1 MHKSYRTG
9 KLQTHVLK
17 GVDLDI
23 EEGEFVSIIG
33 PSGSGK
39 TTLLHA
45 IGGLDSDYEG
55 GVEVDGKDLHKLSDS
70 ALSDYRNR
78 TVGFVFQSFYLL
90 ATRSCVEN
98 VALPA
103 VFARSQALSEDA
115 AVKRAKE
122 VLRKVGLD
130 DKFDSLPTMLSGG
143 QRQRVAIARALF
155 NRPKLILCDE
165 PTGNLD
171 SKMGA
176 AIIDLFRD
184 LNREDGITVVIV
196 THDPNIAA
204 LAGRRVRVDDGQL
217 QIEGGRS
224 SAPSE
229 SPERAVASRPAE
241 SDDAEPDADASSDS
255 EPSADAEPQKA
266 KASDAESASE
276 EASA

>member
-1 MHKSYRTG
+1 MIRVRGMHKSYRTG

-17 GVDLDI
+17 GVDLEI
-23 EEGEFVSIIG
+23 EDGDFVSIIG

-55 GVEVDGKDLHKLSDS
+55 AVEVDGKDLHKLND
-70 ALSDYRNR
+70 ADLSDYRNR

-90 ATRSCVEN
+90 ATRTCVEN

-103 VFARSQALSEDA
+103 VFARGKALSEQA
-115 AVKRAKE
+115 ATERAKE

-130 DKFDSLPTMLSGG
+130 DKFDALPTMLSGG

-155 NRPKLILCDE
+155 NRPKLMLCDE

-171 SKMGA
+171 SKMGS
-176 AIIDLFRD
+176 AIIDLFRE

-196 THDPNIAA
+196 THDPSIAK
-204 LAGRRVRVDDGQL
+204 LTRRRVRVDDGQL
-217 QIEGGRS
+217 EIEDVAPSEAPSSDPARDDDEPKPS
-224 SAPSE
+224 SAPD
-229 SPERAVASRPAE
+229 PE
-241 SDDAEPDADASSDS
+241 
-255 EPSADAEPQKA
+255 
-266 KASDAESASE
+266 SE